1 MTKLVSSQVTDDMI
15 LYLRDPQNS
24 FSKITG
30 YKICIQKSVAF
41 LYTSNKKA
49 EKEIRQTIPFI
60 IASKIVK
67 YLEINLTKEM
77 KELLNEHS
85 KLLKRENKE
94 DIRIWKDLL

>member
-1 MTKLVSSQVTDDMI
+1 MI

-24 FSKITG
+24 FSKI
-30 YKICIQKSVAF
+30 CVQKSVAF
-41 LYTSNKKA
+41 LYTSNKTA
-49 EKEIRQTIPFI
+49 EKEIRQTIPFT

-67 YLEINLTKEM
+67 YLKINLTKKP